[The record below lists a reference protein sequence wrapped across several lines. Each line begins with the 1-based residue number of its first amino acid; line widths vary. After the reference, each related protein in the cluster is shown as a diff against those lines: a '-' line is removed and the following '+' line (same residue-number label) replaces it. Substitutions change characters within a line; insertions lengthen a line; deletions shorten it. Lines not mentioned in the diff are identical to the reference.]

1 MDWWLLFEEDKKE
14 ETMVDEKVIEAAE
27 VLLNA
32 FLPQKEVVQTVIYE
46 NKVPRM
52 WTDDQTYDYIKKH
65 DEGTCISRSGLQKLA
80 IEKGLLVK
88 LGTKKYID
96 LNRLDELFSGKEIQ

>member
-1 MDWWLLFEEDKKE
+1 MFEEDKKK
-14 ETMVDEKVIEAAE
+14 TMVDEKVIEAVE

-52 WTDDQTYDYIKKH
+52 WTVDQTYDYIKKH
-65 DEGTCISRSGLQKLA
+65 DEDTCILRSGLQKLA